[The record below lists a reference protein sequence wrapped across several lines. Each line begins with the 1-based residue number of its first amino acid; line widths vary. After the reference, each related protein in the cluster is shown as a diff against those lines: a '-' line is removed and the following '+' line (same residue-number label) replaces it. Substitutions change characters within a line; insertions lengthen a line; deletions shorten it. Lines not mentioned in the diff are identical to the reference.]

1 MKIKE
6 GFVLRDIGN
15 QTVVVATGEASQDF
29 YGMIKLN
36 QSGKIIW
43 EGISDGLS
51 EELIISKLLDKYD
64 VDKNKAEFD
73 VRQMIDK
80 MDKAGFLLNE

>member
-29 YGMIKLN
+29 LRDD
-36 QSGKIIW
+36 KIESNW
-43 EGISDGLS
+43 
-51 EELIISKLLDKYD
+51 
-64 VDKNKAEFD
+64 
-73 VRQMIDK
+73 
-80 MDKAGFLLNE
+80 

>member
-36 QSGKIIW
+36 QTGKLIW